1 MRRREFI
8 SLLGGA
14 ATAWPLAASAQQPAM
29 PVIGYLTTGSP
40 ESDALPLAAFRQ
52 GLSETG
58 YVETQNVTIQYRW
71 AEFQYDRL
79 APMAADLVRQRVS
92 AIASLGGTPSALVAK
107 AATSTIPIVFYIGI
121 DPVEFGLIASF
132 SHPGGNM
139 TGVGG
144 LQGDLI
150 AKRIEFLH
158 EIVPK
163 AAVVAFLVNPNN
175 RYTETETRVLQDGA
189 HSLGL
194 ELHVV
199 RASTASEIDTAFR
212 TLAGLR
218 PDALLVSAGFVLLSM
233 RKQLVALAAQHA
245 LPAVWP
251 WREYVAAGGLMSY
264 GTSLTEAYRVVGIYT
279 GRILKGE
286 KPADLP
292 VQQEVKVEL
301 IINTKTAKT
310 LGLTF
315 PLTLLGRADEFI
327 E

>member
-8 SLLGGA
+8 ALFGSTA
-14 ATAWPLAASAQQPAM
+14 AAWPLAARAQQPTM

-40 ESDALPLAAFRQ
+40 ESEALPLAALRQ

-58 YVETQNVTIQYRW
+58 YVETQNVTIQYHW
-71 AEFQYDRL
+71 AEFQDDRL
-79 APMAADLVRQRVS
+79 PAMAAELVRQRVS
-92 AIASLGGTPSALVAK
+92 VIATLGTPSALAAK
-107 AATSTIPIVFYIGI
+107 AATSTIPIVFYMGI
-121 DPVEFGLIASF
+121 DPVEFGLVASF
-132 SHPGGNM
+132 NHPGGNM
-139 TGVGG
+139 TGVRS
-144 LQGDLI
+144 LIGDLI
-150 AKRIEFLH
+150 VKRIEFLH
-158 EIVPK
+158 EMLPK
-163 AAVVAFLVNPNN
+163 AAVVAFLANPNN

-199 RASTASEIDTAFR
+199 RARTTSEIDTAFR

-218 PDALLVSAGFVLLSM
+218 PDALLVSADFALLS
-233 RKQLVALAAQHA
+233 RHEQLVALAAKHA
-245 LPAVWP
+245 LPAIWP
-251 WREYVAAGGLMSY
+251 WREYVAAGGLVSY
-264 GTSLTEAYRVVGIYT
+264 GTSLTESCRLVGNYT

-301 IINTKTAKT
+301 IINMKTAKA
-310 LGLTF
+310 LGLTIQS
-315 PLTLLGRADEFI
+315 TLLATADEVI

>member
-8 SLLGGA
+8 TLLGGA
-14 ATAWPLAASAQQPAM
+14 ATAWPLAVRAQQPAM

-71 AEFQYDRL
+71 AEFQEDRL
-79 APMAADLVRQRVS
+79 PPMAADLVRQRVR
-92 AIASLGGTPSALVAK
+92 AITTLGTPSALVAK
-107 AATSTIPIVFYIGI
+107 VATSTIPIVFYIGI
-121 DPVEFGLIASF
+121 DPVEFGLVASF
-132 SHPGGNM
+132 NHPGGNM

-158 EIVPK
+158 EMLPK
-163 AAVVAFLVNPNN
+163 AAVVAFLANPNN

-199 RASTASEIDTAFR
+199 RASTTSEIDTAFR

-218 PDALLVSAGFVLLSM
+218 PDALLVSADFVLLS
-233 RKQLVALAAQHA
+233 RHKQLVALAAQHA

-264 GTSLTEAYRVVGIYT
+264 GTSLTEACRVVGIYT

-286 KPADLP
+286 KPTDLP

-301 IINTKTAKT
+301 IINMKTAKT

-315 PLTLLGRADEFI
+315 PLTLLGRVDEVI